1 MRERREC
8 VEESV
13 GRHLHERK
21 AFFYF
26 LGCFDKVL
34 LREFFLGRLFV
45 CGLHGIIVTKAAYI
59 EVAKSK
65 SKSFT

>member
-1 MRERREC
+1 M
-8 VEESV
+8 S
-13 GRHLHERK
+13 GKH
-21 AFFYF
+21 FFFF